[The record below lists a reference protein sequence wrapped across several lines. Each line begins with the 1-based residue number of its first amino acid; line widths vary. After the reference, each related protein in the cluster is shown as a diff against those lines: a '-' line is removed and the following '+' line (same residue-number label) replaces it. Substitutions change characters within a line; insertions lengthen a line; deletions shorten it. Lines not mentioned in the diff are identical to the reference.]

1 MGKTGIFLRFNRQ
14 WNSRLGEVHLL
25 DSAGWA
31 MSLPCLAKSEF
42 LGETSRILWP
52 KGVRAGGCNGP
63 FWFKILTI
71 LTHQLL
77 CFKSCR
83 RVLSDRMGAWNQA
96 GMGCVEAVAY
106 GGRAPVLQ
114 RGKKK
119 KKSSVGSSSPLQ
131 RLNRGNVCCPRLRK
145 FSFFHWLL
153 GLSGQWEESSVCC
166 SSWRG

>member
-1 MGKTGIFLRFNRQ
+1 MGKTGIFLRFNRP
-14 WNSRLGEVHLL
+14 WNSRPREVHLL

-31 MSLPCLAKSEF
+31 MSLSCLARSEF
-42 LGETSRILWP
+42 LEGTSRILWP
-52 KGVRAGGCNGP
+52 KGVRAGGRNGLL
-63 FWFKILTI
+63 WFRILTI
-71 LTHQLL
+71 LTHQLF

-106 GGRAPVLQ
+106 GGRVPVA
-114 RGKKK
+114 GKK

-145 FSFFHWLL
+145 FSFFLWLL
-153 GLSGQWEESSVCC
+153 RISGQWGESSVCY